1 MHELDL
7 RISDL
12 DRDNAAQLLHRSV
25 GEGRISW
32 TEHEERLTGVYAAR
46 TRSDLLQLL
55 ADLPPVDPEGP
66 ATSSWSRQPPLQVML
81 SKVVRRPEPG
91 AGPQRINV
99 TLGASSWTCGT
110 CRAAAGSTSSP
121 TPPWARSRST
131 CRPTPGWSTWAPPGW
146 ASAPRWMGLT
156 DRCRCNDSPP
166 TRRSSGSAGIRCW
179 GTCGSRSP
187 DRAVSATWRS
197 TPDADRC
204 SADRNRADAG

>member
-66 ATSSWSRQPPLQVML
+66 ATSSWSRQPPLQVLL

-99 TLGASSWTCGT
+99 TLGAVVVDL
-110 CRAAAGSTSSP
+110 RDL
-121 TPPWARSRST
+121 
-131 CRPTPGWSTWAPPGW
+131 
-146 ASAPRWMGLT
+146 PR
-156 DRCRCNDSPP
+156 
-166 TRRSSGSAGIRCW
+166 
-179 GTCGSRSP
+179 GSRIDVVANTTLGKVEVYLSP
-187 DRAVSATWRS
+187 DTRLIDMGTAWLGKRSAVDRS
-197 TPDADRC
+197 HRPVPLQRLA
-204 SADRNRADAG
+204 ADAPVVRLSGHSVLGHVRVTVG